1 MITQEIMER
10 FFRNECTSE
19 EKDRITL
26 YLQEHPEELDKWL
39 NEEEWENF
47 EAAGDLPAFVSE
59 KLFGRISE
67 EQRKDRLPKILFRRL
82 AAAACIALAIVA
94 GWKFYPHR
102 RQVSPSM
109 TANRVASVD
118 ADTLQYARNN
128 SGDKMT
134 VALKD
139 GSLIEL
145 YPESEVSFSERADA
159 PERVVYLKG
168 KAYFKVVKNK
178 DKPFKVYSDEIATSV
193 LGTSFTV
200 TSFER
205 DNTIKV
211 NLHDG
216 KVLIKA
222 ADPKLLKLPGDL
234 YLAPGDLLVY
244 VKKCK
249 KAMIHTPRIASRSAR
264 IKGTSA
270 APPEWYMFKGQTLDQ
285 VFDQLGLYYGVD
297 IDYFPSD
304 IRNRYFTGRYDNT
317 DTLEG
322 ILKDISLLNGLSIDK
337 QDKSYIVRKK
347 AN

>member
-1 MITQEIMER
+1 MITQELMER
-10 FFRNECTSE
+10 FFGNECTSE
-19 EKDRITL
+19 EKERIML

-39 NEEEWENF
+39 NEEEWEDF
-47 EAAGDLPAFVSE
+47 AAAGDLPVFVSD
-59 KLFGRISE
+59 KLFGRIAE

-102 RQVSPSM
+102 RQASPSM
-109 TANRVASVD
+109 TAARVAPVN

-128 SGDKMT
+128 SSEKMT
-134 VALKD
+134 VALRD

-145 YPESEVSFSERADA
+145 YPESEISFNERADA
-159 PERVVYLKG
+159 SERAVYLKG
-168 KAYFKVVKNK
+168 KAYFKVAKNK
-178 DKPFKVYSDEIATSV
+178 DKPFKVYSDELATSV

-211 NLHDG
+211 NLRDG
-216 KVLIKA
+216 KVLVKP

-244 VKKCK
+244 VKKYK
-249 KAMIHTPRIASRSAR
+249 KATILTPRIASRGSRAR
-264 IKGTSA
+264 EMNA

-304 IRNRYFTGRYDNT
+304 IRNRYFTGRYENT

-322 ILKDISLLNGLSIDK
+322 ILKDIALLNGLSIDK
-337 QDKSYIVRKK
+337 GEKGYIVRKK